1 VKLSPAPSSC
11 SAPGNSSTGPSER
24 DLIRRRRVAGTR
36 ELPAASLQQGRI
48 GRRCFW
54 SRLGQL
60 IKTCGC
66 VAGRP
71 GRTRLFH
78 EGRRQTPEPV
88 LDVCEQRRVGYV
100 LRLHGCDERH
110 LLLEKLCDVAVQGS
124 RRVEVFN
131 RDPLV
136 LTETIATVLRLGMIG
151 RHPVEVLEDDM
162 REVAVYIELEKNRWM
177 ISWPA
182 RRTRRYPIK
191 PKVARI
197 KFFNKY
203 INHADR
209 VVLTDPVVQPIRK
222 QGALAALFAL
232 NKTLHQNPRG

>member
-1 VKLSPAPSSC
+1 M
-11 SAPGNSSTGPSER
+11 
-24 DLIRRRRVAGTR
+24 IRRRRVAGTR

-124 RRVEVFN
+124 RRVEVFT

-136 LTETIATVLRLGMIG
+136 LTETIATVLRLSMIG
-151 RHPVEVLEDDM
+151 RDPVEVLENDM
-162 REVAVYIELEKNRWM
+162 RACRQGDADATGDDVAQRHPYRWICLEPVHGFHPLLRRVRAGDGDGLVAQLLLVALDAVGEAGEDNDLLAQRDHIFNSFRHGGELG
-177 ISWPA
+177 PVQ
-182 RRTRRYPIK
+182 RRPDLR
-191 PKVARI
+191 
-197 KFFNKY
+197 
-203 INHADR
+203 
-209 VVLTDPVVQPIRK
+209 
-222 QGALAALFAL
+222 
-232 NKTLHQNPRG
+232 